1 MEEIQLDPEPKILIE
16 SLRDIGYSFNS
27 ALADIVDN
35 SITANATRIKI
46 LAIPEDEFRIAIIDD
61 GEGLTHDELKQAMRL
76 GSSDPRIE
84 RDLHDLGR
92 FGLGLKT
99 ASFSQCRR
107 LTVVSRKN
115 GQINAFTWD
124 LDLVVET
131 NTWSVIERDDIDD
144 IPYIEEL
151 GGSGTLVLWEKLD
164 RLTGARGS
172 GKVNHTRVISE
183 AQDHLA
189 LVFHR
194 FIVGERG
201 IKRISILVNMHEL
214 EAIDPFNTNHRATQ
228 RYDREHVCPGV
239 TIQAF
244 TLPHRSQYKSA
255 AEYDRYGL
263 RGGYLKSQG
272 IYLYRAKRLII
283 YGTWFGLAKKTAL
296 TQLARVKID
305 IDVNQDE
312 AWKIDVKKVS
322 AQMPEVVRSRI
333 KALIA
338 TIGAPSKRTYRK
350 RATRL
355 TSSETYPTWTPEK
368 IGEKR
373 VYRINRTH
381 PVIETM
387 RETLSDKDAKSFE
400 TVLSLIESTFPTEAL
415 FFDLSNDEDSVS
427 CSPIEDEQ
435 FQEAALTFFATLKAS
450 GLREEAI
457 LGIMRYSEPFM
468 SKWDDTLIALGIE
481 EQ

>member
-1 MEEIQLDPEPKILIE
+1 METVPLEPEPRILIE

-35 SITANATRIKI
+35 SITAGASNIAI
-46 LAIPEDEFRIAIIDD
+46 LAIPEEEFRIAIVDD
-61 GEGLTHDELKQAMRL
+61 GEGLSEDELRQAMRL
-76 GSSDPRIE
+76 GSTDPRAE

-107 LTVVSRKN
+107 LTVASRKH
-115 GQINAFTWD
+115 GQTHAFTWD
-124 LDLVVET
+124 LDFVVDANAWTVLEHDSI
-131 NTWSVIERDDIDD
+131 ND
-144 IPYIEEL
+144 IPFIGEL
-151 GGSGTLVLWEKLD
+151 GETGTLVLWEKLD
-164 RLTGARGS
+164 RLTGSRGS
-172 GKVNHTRVISE
+172 GRVNHTRIISE

-194 FIVGERG
+194 FIAGERG
-201 IKRISILVNMHEL
+201 IKRISITVNMHLL
-214 EAIDPFNTNHRATQ
+214 ESIDPFNSNHKATQ
-228 RYDREHVCPGV
+228 RYDPERVCPGV
-239 TIQAF
+239 TMQAF

-255 AEYDRYGL
+255 AEYERYGL

-283 YGTWFGLAKKTAL
+283 HGTWFGLAKKTAL

-312 AWKIDVKKVS
+312 TWKIDVKKVS
-322 AQMPEVVRSRI
+322 AQMPEVVRNRV
-333 KALIA
+333 KALIM
-338 TIGAPSKRTYRK
+338 TIGTPSRRTYRK

-355 TSSETYPTWTPEK
+355 TSPETYPTWTPER

-373 VYRINRTH
+373 AYRINRSH

-387 RETLSDKDAKSFE
+387 RDSLDEDVKRSFDA
-400 TVLSLIESTFPTEAL
+400 VLSLIESTFPSEAL
-415 FFDLSNDEDSVS
+415 FFDLTNDEESVTS
-427 CSPIEDEQ
+427 TPIEAEQ
-435 FQEAALTFFATLKAS
+435 FHEAARTFFSALKTS
-450 GLREEAI
+450 GMRDEAI

-468 SKWDDTLIALGIE
+468 SNWSDTLTVLGIE